1 MSSRRKEVIYS
12 DIRGDLALNPATD
25 DVLLVTNEEAI
36 RTSIINL
43 LNTDRYERVMQPNIG
58 SNIRGLLFE
67 NADVQT
73 AYNLRELIY
82 ETIETF
88 EPRCQLIDVV
98 VEDDQDRNA
107 YNLYI
112 TFNLINQAE
121 PQLLEFALE
130 RVR

>member
-1 MSSRRKEVIYS
+1 MSRRKEVIYS
-12 DIRGDLALNPATD
+12 DIRGDLSLNPATD
-25 DVLLVTNEEAI
+25 DVLLVTNEDAI

-43 LNTDRYERVMQPNIG
+43 LNTDRYERVMQPNLG
-58 SNIRGLLFE
+58 SNIRALLFE

-88 EPRCQLIDVV
+88 EPRCQLIDVI

-112 TFNLINQAE
+112 TFTLINKSE

>member
-1 MSSRRKEVIYS
+1 MSRRKEVIYS
-12 DIRGDLALNPATD
+12 DIRGDLSLNPATD
-25 DVLLVTNEEAI
+25 DVLLVTNEDAI

-43 LNTDRYERVMQPNIG
+43 LNTDIYERVMQPNLG
-58 SNIRGLLFE
+58 SNIRALLFE

-88 EPRCQLIDVV
+88 EPRCNLIDVI

-112 TFNLINQAE
+112 TFTLINKSE

>member
-1 MSSRRKEVIYS
+1 MSRRKEVIYS
-12 DIRGDLALNPATD
+12 DIRGDLSLNPATD

-43 LNTDRYERVMQPNIG
+43 LNTDKYERVMKPNLG
-58 SNIRGLLFE
+58 SNIRALLFE

-88 EPRCQLIDVV
+88 EPRCQLIDVI

-112 TFNLINQAE
+112 TFTLINKSE

>member
-1 MSSRRKEVIYS
+1 MSRRKEVIYS
-12 DIRGDLALNPATD
+12 DIRGDLSLNPATD
-25 DVLLVTNEEAI
+25 DVLLVTNEDAI

-43 LNTDRYERVMQPNIG
+43 LNTDRYERVMQPNLG
-58 SNIRGLLFE
+58 SNIRALLFE

-88 EPRCQLIDVV
+88 EPRCNLIDVI

-112 TFNLINQAE
+112 TFTLINKSE

>member
-1 MSSRRKEVIYS
+1 MSRRKEVIYS
-12 DIRGDLALNPATD
+12 DIRGDLSLNPATD
-25 DVLLVTNEEAI
+25 DVLLVTNEDAI

-43 LNTDRYERVMQPNIG
+43 LNTDRYERVMKPNLG
-58 SNIRGLLFE
+58 SNIRALLFE

-88 EPRCQLIDVV
+88 EPRCNLIDVI

-112 TFNLINQAE
+112 TFTLINKSE

>member
-1 MSSRRKEVIYS
+1 MSRRKEVIYS
-12 DIRGDLALNPATD
+12 DIRGDLSLNPATD
-25 DVLLVTNEEAI
+25 DVLLVTNEDAI

-43 LNTDRYERVMQPNIG
+43 LNTDRYERVMKPNLG
-58 SNIRGLLFE
+58 SNIRALLFE

-82 ETIETF
+82 ETIETV
-88 EPRCQLIDVV
+88 EPRCNLIDVI

-112 TFNLINQAE
+112 TFTLVNRSE
-121 PQLLEFALE
+121 PQLLEYALE

>member
-1 MSSRRKEVIYS
+1 MSRRKEVIYS
-12 DIRGDLALNPATD
+12 DIRGDLSLNPATD
-25 DVLLVTNEEAI
+25 DVLLVTNEDAI

-58 SNIRGLLFE
+58 SNIRSLLFE

-88 EPRCQLIDVV
+88 EPRCNLIDVI

-112 TFNLINQAE
+112 TFTLINKSE

>member
-1 MSSRRKEVIYS
+1 MSRRKEVIYS
-12 DIRGDLALNPATD
+12 DIRGDLSLNPATD
-25 DVLLVTNEEAI
+25 DVLLVTNEDAI

-58 SNIRGLLFE
+58 SNIRSLLFE

-88 EPRCQLIDVV
+88 EPRCQLIDVI

-112 TFNLINQAE
+112 TFTLINPA
-121 PQLLEFALE
+121 
-130 RVR
+130 

>member
-1 MSSRRKEVIYS
+1 MSRRKEVIYS
-12 DIRGDLALNPATD
+12 DIRGDLSLNPATD

-43 LNTDRYERVMQPNIG
+43 LNTDRYERVMKPNLG
-58 SNIRGLLFE
+58 SNIRALLFE

-88 EPRCQLIDVV
+88 EPRCNLIDVI

-112 TFNLINQAE
+112 TFTLINKSE

>member
-1 MSSRRKEVIYS
+1 MSRRKEVIYS
-12 DIRGDLALNPATD
+12 DIRGDLSLNPATD
-25 DVLLVTNEEAI
+25 DVLLVTNEDAI

-58 SNIRGLLFE
+58 SNIRSLLFE

-88 EPRCQLIDVV
+88 EPRCNLIDVI

-112 TFNLINQAE
+112 TFTLVNRSE

>member
-1 MSSRRKEVIYS
+1 MSRRKEVIYS
-12 DIRGDLALNPATD
+12 DIRGDLSLNPATD
-25 DVLLVTNEEAI
+25 DVLLVTNEDAI

-58 SNIRGLLFE
+58 SNIRALLFE

-88 EPRCQLIDVV
+88 EPRCQLIDVI

-112 TFNLINQAE
+112 TFTLVNKSE

>member
-1 MSSRRKEVIYS
+1 MSRRKEVIYS
-12 DIRGDLALNPATD
+12 DIRGDLSLNPATD
-25 DVLLVTNEEAI
+25 DVLLVTNEDAI

-43 LNTDRYERVMQPNIG
+43 LNTDRYERVMKPNLG
-58 SNIRGLLFE
+58 SNIRALLFE

-82 ETIETF
+82 ETIETV
-88 EPRCQLIDVV
+88 EPRCNLIDVI

-112 TFNLINQAE
+112 TFTLVNRSE

>member
-1 MSSRRKEVIYS
+1 MSRRKEVIYS
-12 DIRGDLALNPATD
+12 DIRGDLSLNPATD
-25 DVLLVTNEEAI
+25 DVLLVTNEDAI

-43 LNTDRYERVMQPNIG
+43 LNTDRYERVMKPNLG
-58 SNIRGLLFE
+58 SNIRALLFE

-88 EPRCQLIDVV
+88 EPRCNLIDVI

-112 TFNLINQAE
+112 TFTLVNRSE

>member
-1 MSSRRKEVIYS
+1 MSRRKEVIYS
-12 DIRGDLALNPATD
+12 DIRGDLSLNPATD

-43 LNTDRYERVMQPNIG
+43 LNTDKYERVMKPNLG
-58 SNIRGLLFE
+58 SNIRALLFE

-88 EPRCQLIDVV
+88 EPRVNGVRVDVRRQDNNQLYVTV
-98 VEDDQDRNA
+98 Y
-107 YNLYI
+107 YNIKNGLQ
-112 TFNLINQAE
+112 NQTTD
-121 PQLLEFALE
+121 FTVT

>member
-1 MSSRRKEVIYS
+1 MSRRKEVIYS
-12 DIRGDLALNPATD
+12 DIRGDLSLNPATD
-25 DVLLVTNEEAI
+25 DVLLVTNEDAI

-43 LNTDRYERVMQPNIG
+43 LNTDRYERVMKPNLG
-58 SNIRGLLFE
+58 SNIRALLFE

-88 EPRCQLIDVV
+88 EPRCQLIDVI

-112 TFNLINQAE
+112 TFTLINKSE

>member
-1 MSSRRKEVIYS
+1 MSRRKEVIYS
-12 DIRGDLALNPATD
+12 DIRGDLSLNPATD

-43 LNTDRYERVMQPNIG
+43 LNTDRYERVMKPNLG
-58 SNIRGLLFE
+58 SNIRALLFE

-88 EPRCQLIDVV
+88 EPRCNLIDVI

-112 TFNLINQAE
+112 TFTLVNRSE

>member
-1 MSSRRKEVIYS
+1 MSRRKEVIYS
-12 DIRGDLALNPATD
+12 DIRGDLSLNPATD
-25 DVLLVTNEEAI
+25 DVLLVTNEDAI

-58 SNIRGLLFE
+58 SNIRSLLFE

-88 EPRCQLIDVV
+88 EPRCQLIDVI

-107 YNLYI
+107 YNRYI
-112 TFNLINQAE
+112 TFTLINKSE

>member
-1 MSSRRKEVIYS
+1 MSRRKEVIYS
-12 DIRGDLALNPATD
+12 DIRGDLSLNPATD
-25 DVLLVTNEEAI
+25 DVLLVTNEDAI

-58 SNIRGLLFE
+58 SNIRALLFE

-88 EPRCQLIDVV
+88 EPRCQLIDVI

-112 TFNLINQAE
+112 TFTLINKSE

>member
-1 MSSRRKEVIYS
+1 MSRRKEVIYS
-12 DIRGDLALNPATD
+12 DIRGDLSLNPATD
-25 DVLLVTNEEAI
+25 DVLLVTNEDAI

-43 LNTDRYERVMQPNIG
+43 LNTDRYERVMQPNLG
-58 SNIRGLLFE
+58 SNIRALLFE

-88 EPRCQLIDVV
+88 EPRCNLIDVI

-112 TFNLINQAE
+112 TFTLVNRSE

>member
-1 MSSRRKEVIYS
+1 MSRRKEVIYS
-12 DIRGDLALNPATD
+12 DIRGDLSLNPATD
-25 DVLLVTNEEAI
+25 DVLLVTNEDAI

-58 SNIRGLLFE
+58 SNIRSLLFE

-88 EPRCQLIDVV
+88 EPRCQLIDVI

-112 TFNLINQAE
+112 TFTLINKSE

>member
-1 MSSRRKEVIYS
+1 MSRRKEVIYS
-12 DIRGDLALNPATD
+12 DIRGDLSLNPATD

-43 LNTDRYERVMQPNIG
+43 LNTDRYERVMKPNLG
-58 SNIRGLLFE
+58 SNIRALLFE

-88 EPRCQLIDVV
+88 EPRCQLIDVI

-112 TFNLINQAE
+112 TFTLINKSE